1 MIWLEAGSEETLERG
16 LKAAALALQDECME
30 PRAGN
35 RPRTAH
41 QDQHN
46 HGGAFFYKSDQPYH
60 SLQKMLSAWLKNGR
74 FDDSKVLV
82 ILDDVDGLSTSE
94 LSHLSNLISSDQVE
108 VIYTTRDPMIADPSS
123 HMPAYNF
130 EVAPL
135 QPATADGL
143 LQRIRNP
150 SSPGITHQRD
160 DSIGL
165 SKEEIG
171 FTSKITASLGHLP
184 GAIINAS
191 HFLIDNFCSTSPD
204 AMQKYLR
211 RWESDDTR
219 HEILEYRRRTTRY
232 PNTILESY
240 DISVGR
246 LKRNTET
253 GGKDLFLCSLTMLR
267 LLCLMNVVSFA
278 QDQIDELKT
287 PLLEFVTSR
296 SEKSEVRSALEQIS
310 QDTIPVFRYIT
321 ELVQVSLLSFSDR
334 TRAIVINDLIKA
346 CVQLCRRGCDDRA
359 SLMSK
364 TEAAYLKQAADYI
377 LVYWAPASRKEASQA
392 LPVAS

>member
-1 MIWLEAGSEETLERG
+1 
-16 LKAAALALQDECME
+16 ME

-35 RPRTAH
+35 RSGTAH

-46 HGGAFFYKSDQPYH
+46 HGRAFFYKSDQRNH
-60 SLQKMLSAWLKNGR
+60 SLREMLSAWLRKGR

-82 ILDDVDGLSTSE
+82 ILDDVDGLGTSE
-94 LSHLSNLISSDQVE
+94 LSHLFNLISSDQVE

-150 SSPGITHQRD
+150 TSPGITHQRH

-171 FTSKITASLGHLP
+171 FTSRITASIGHLP

-191 HFLIDNFCSTSPD
+191 HFLVDNFCSTSPY

-232 PNTILESY
+232 PNTMLKSY
-240 DISVGR
+240 DISVRR
-246 LKRNTET
+246 LERNTET

-287 PLLEFVTSR
+287 PLRDFVTSQ

-334 TRAIVINDLIKA
+334 TRVIVINDLIKA

-359 SLMSK
+359 SLMTK
-364 TEAAYLKQAADYI
+364 TEAAYLKRAADYI
-377 LVYWAPASRKEASQA
+377 LVYWAPASRKEARRA